1 MPAMTINRWLAVRLE
16 FLGSCLM
23 FSTALTS
30 VSALLLSNSVD
41 AGLVGLMMTYT
52 ISVTGVLVSLS
63 RITRANDRTGLFDRH
78 LKWSRTSFRSSVYLD
93 TQISYQKPQH
103 TFRKRS
109 LSKVGHTKGISPLSR
124 SHLHVQR
131 LMTVISACDTDPN
144 SNSVYGKYRF
154 RSKEENELE

>member
-1 MPAMTINRWLAVRLE
+1 
-16 FLGSCLM
+16 M

-63 RITRANDRTGLFDRH
+63 RIARANDRTGLFDRH
-78 LKWSRTSFRSSVYLD
+78 LKWSRTSFLSSVYLD
-93 TQISYQKPQH
+93 MQISYQRQQH

-109 LSKVGHTKGISPLSR
+109 LSKAGQTKGISPLSR
-124 SHLHVQR
+124 SHSRVQR
-131 LMTVISACDTDPN
+131 LRSVTSACDTDLN
-144 SNSVYGKYRF
+144 SNSVYGKYHF
-154 RSKEENELE
+154 RSKEENESE